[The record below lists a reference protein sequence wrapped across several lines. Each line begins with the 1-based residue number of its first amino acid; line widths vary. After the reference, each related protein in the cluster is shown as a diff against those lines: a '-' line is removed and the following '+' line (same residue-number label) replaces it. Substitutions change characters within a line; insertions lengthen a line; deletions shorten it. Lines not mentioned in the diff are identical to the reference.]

1 MAGPVYAVETDL
13 ADSVYLPKGVTAPTG
28 TEATRLLTRASRRV
42 DRLLLP
48 AVYDVDDTGAPTDP
62 AVIEAVRDAT
72 CAQAA
77 WWLETGDE
85 SGAAGQYQSVGIGS
99 VNLTRRTSDDQD
111 DTTSPDAVD
120 VLTQAGL
127 FTQGPVLWG

>member
-1 MAGPVYAVETDL
+1 MAGPVYAVEADL
-13 ADSVYLPKGVTAPTG
+13 ADSEYLPKGTTAPTG
-28 TEATRLLTRASRRV
+28 AEATRLLTRASRRV
-42 DRLLLP
+42 DRLLL
-48 AVYDVDDTGAPTDP
+48 AAIYDTDDTGAPTDP
-62 AVIEAVRDAT
+62 DVAAAVRDAT

-85 SGAAGQYQSVGIGS
+85 SGAAARYQSVGIGS